1 MIERRCPY
9 CHQTFIPAKS
19 QANQRVCSG
28 GDCQRR
34 RSADYRR
41 AKLAVDADYRE
52 ECRQSARQWRKQNS
66 EYWKEYRAAHPTSA
80 ERNRQL
86 QSSRDRKRRLKSLA
100 NNIPASDLISC
111 PATVWL
117 LGPELRRLANNT
129 SAPAQVW
136 VLEGLS
142 PSAPLA
148 GRLANNTTLAQ

>member
-9 CHQTFIPAKS
+9 CHQSFLPTKS
-19 QANQRVCSG
+19 QPEQVACSG
-28 GDCQRR
+28 AHCQRR
-34 RSADYRR
+34 RGADYRR
-41 AKLAVDADYRE
+41 AKLAADADYRE
-52 ECRQSARQWRKQNS
+52 GCRQSARQWRKQNP

-86 QSSRDRKRRLKSLA
+86 QRSRDRKRRLKSLA
-100 NNIPASDLISC
+100 NNIPACDLISC

-136 VLEGLS
+136 VLEGL
-142 PSAPLA
+142 PLRAPLA
-148 GRLANNTTLAQ
+148 GQLANNTALAQ